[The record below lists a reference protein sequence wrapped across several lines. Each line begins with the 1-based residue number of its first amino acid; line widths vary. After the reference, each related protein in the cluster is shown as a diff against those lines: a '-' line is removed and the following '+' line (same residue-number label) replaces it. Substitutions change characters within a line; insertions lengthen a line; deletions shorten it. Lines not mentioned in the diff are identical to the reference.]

1 MFSAAELNKK
11 NIEFEFIKNE
21 LSDCPIIT
29 IGQNAVRSF
38 EEILEL
44 IYQSDAF
51 LLSCIINGYEDSS
64 RSVSKITRWLCA
76 QQIKYKRRLDRR
88 PPSNNLSYY
97 PIYPSI
103 RIEDTSNFTTEY
115 IVEKTGGQY
124 SDVARCYF
132 LLKKNGVLRK
142 RPLDDGGNY
151 WFNS

>member
-1 MFSAAELNKK
+1 MFSAAELDKK

-38 EEILEL
+38 EEIWEL

-51 LLSCIINGYEDSS
+51 LLSCLINGYEDSS
-64 RSVSKITRWLCA
+64 RSFSKITRWLCA
-76 QQIKYKRRLDRR
+76 QQIKYKRWLDSR
-88 PPSNNLSYY
+88 PPSNDLSY

-115 IVEKTGGQY
+115 IAEKTGRQY

-142 RPLDDGGNY
+142 SLLDDGGNY